1 MSEKNIKV
9 GARVELTGKDLF
21 GTVAYV
27 GMTSFAVGK
36 WVGVVLDEP
45 KGKNSGSIKG
55 QQYFQ
60 CEDNCGMFVRP
71 TQLRVLVPAPG
82 SAGGKSS
89 SEDVS
94 GTLATP
100 TPMAQPTKARLSG
113 SRTSLSSSR
122 QSLLGSRTQL
132 TTSLNE
138 RTGSSTSIATRKSL
152 VPQNSKDKETSS
164 SSSLAEGAAAAGG
177 NGGNGGSHTSSKR
190 ASFVETGFLEILK
203 PQFTPSQPMRS
214 PSFSNPA
221 QSGEDKAAL
230 LEAQKTSAELQ
241 TQLADL
247 TEKLETLKQRRQE
260 DKERLRELD
269 KMKIQFEQLQ
279 EFRTKIM
286 AAQASLQKDLQRA
299 KQETKDAI
307 EARERHAQEMAELS
321 DNVEMITLDK
331 EMAEEK
337 ADTLQLEL
345 ESLKERNEELQVDL
359 DLLRSEMQNKAE
371 TSIGNI
377 ATEGSAGMS
386 TYEFKQL
393 EQQNIRLKETLVRL
407 RDLSAHDKHDIQKL
421 SKELDMKRSEV
432 AELERTKEKLSTKID
447 ELEATV
453 ADLQEQVD
461 AALGAEEMVEQLAEQ
476 KMELEDKVKLLEE
489 EISQLEALEE
499 VHEQLVESNHELE
512 LDLRE
517 ELEMANAAKKDVLRD
532 RDAAIET
539 IYDRDQTITKF
550 RELVQKLNEQLL
562 ELRERSSTNEQKSLQ
577 DPSLKLASE
586 TIDYKQMFAE
596 SKAYTR
602 AIDVQLRQIE
612 LSQANEHV
620 QMLTAFM
627 PESFMNRGGDHDSI
641 LVILLISRIVF
652 KCGIVVSQTRERFP
666 AVEAVTR
673 EAVTQGHTVQQYA
686 FKCRLMHYIHN
697 LQCALHQI
705 LYGLN
710 SCQPDTLLRAG
721 SSLPEMIAQEKIVDG
736 IIELLKSNQLD
747 ENSTTDNIEKCVA
760 FFNAMNSVLL
770 AGEQLL
776 NETQMIRDCVASLS
790 AACESILN
798 DTAIAKVIIQEAGST
813 SDSMLLIQFLNEH
826 MESIKQ
832 QVKLIKRRLPTD
844 QHVIKVGLSQ
854 HKVDA
859 IRVLAQN
866 ISRIMSTM
874 HQASKQSLAA
884 IVSNIESDNA
894 AEHTIP
900 QDKYWSLLSAAC
912 ERIYE
917 QDDRGPT
924 HNFKTLLAQ
933 ANSDLQHI
941 AQHLLDKEYEIISAA
956 NALQQQQQQQV
967 PGGQQQ
973 RPNSLSTPI
982 NQRAQ
987 LIKKQLEQKNILAA
1001 TLENREADI
1010 KQLKLAAKM
1019 KQNEL
1024 SEMQIRKDLA
1034 EKKLSVLQGEY
1045 EHAVDKWKLQ
1055 YEETRQQLQL
1065 KEKEFEETM
1074 DHLQSDIDALES
1086 EKIDLRDK
1094 LKLNTSSGKNQS
1106 SDSHS
1111 SHNLSTAAAH
1121 STGVGG
1127 GGSANVSYSAPAGT
1141 APLVAEEVQLLK
1153 CAFNQERHER
1163 LRLQAQD
1170 MRAKLQQ
1177 FEPLHVPQPQDQKI
1191 NALESELTKMKHAW
1205 VLSLLQVQANGIQ
1218 SGNIDAIALQRRHQ
1232 PVPPKAVISSK
1243 ASQLA
1248 SDILSE
1254 YLHRKPHR
1262 AARGQ
1267 FAAFPTVDVK
1277 RVLQI

>member
-1 MSEKNIKV
+1 MSEKNLKV
-9 GARVELTGKDLF
+9 GARVELTGKDLL

-60 CEDNCGMFVRP
+60 CDENCGMFVRP
-71 TQLRVLVPAPG
+71 TQLRLLEAAPG
-82 SAGGKSS
+82 SRRSI
-89 SEDVS
+89 EDVS
-94 GTLATP
+94 GATP
-100 TPMAQPTKARLSG
+100 TAAQPTKARLSS

-132 TTSLNE
+132 TTSLSE
-138 RTGSSTSIATRKSL
+138 RTASSSSIGPRKSL
-152 VPQNSKDKETSS
+152 APQSSKDKESS
-164 SSSLAEGAAAAGG
+164 STSLAEGAPAPSGG
-177 NGGNGGSHTSSKR
+177 NGAASHASSKR

-203 PQFTPSQPMRS
+203 PQFTPSQPLRS
-214 PSFSNPA
+214 PSFTMPSN
-221 QSGEDKAAL
+221 SGAEDKIAL

-241 TQLADL
+241 AQLADL
-247 TEKLETLKQRRQE
+247 TEKLETLKQRRNE
-260 DKERLRELD
+260 DKERLREFD

-286 AAQASLQKDLQRA
+286 AAQASLQKELQRA
-299 KQETKDAI
+299 KQEAKDAI
-307 EARERHAQEMAELS
+307 EAKEQHAQEMADLA

-345 ESLKERNEELQVDL
+345 ESSKERIEELQVDL
-359 DLLRSEMQNKAE
+359 ELLRSEMQNKAE
-371 TSIGNI
+371 SAIGNI
-377 ATEGSAGMS
+377 SGGGDSPGLS

-421 SKELDMKRSEV
+421 SKELEMKRSEV
-432 AELERTKEKLSTKID
+432 AELERTKEKLSAKID
-447 ELEATV
+447 ELEAIV

-461 AALGAEEMVEQLAEQ
+461 AALGAEEMVEQLAEK

-489 EISQLEALEE
+489 EIAQLEALEE

-517 ELEMANAAKKDVLRD
+517 ELDLANGAKKEVLRE

-539 IYDRDQTITKF
+539 IYDRDQTIIKF
-550 RELVQKLNEQLL
+550 RELVQKLNDQLTD
-562 ELRERSSTNEQKSLQ
+562 LRDRNSSNEKESLQ
-577 DPSLKLASE
+577 DPSLKMVTE

-627 PESFMNRGGDHDSI
+627 PESFMTRGGDHDSI

-666 AVEAVTR
+666 PVDAITR
-673 EAVTQGHTVQQYA
+673 EAVTQGHAVQQYA
-686 FKCRLMHYIHN
+686 FKCRLLHYVHS

-721 SSLPEMIAQEKIVDG
+721 SSLPEMVAQEKIVDG

-776 NETQMIRDCVASLS
+776 NEIQMIRDCVASLG
-790 AACESILN
+790 AACESILS
-798 DTAIAKVIIQEAGST
+798 DTAIAKVIIQEAGAT
-813 SDSMLLIQFLNEH
+813 SDSVLLIQFLNEN
-826 MESIKQ
+826 MESVRQ
-832 QVKLIKRRLPTD
+832 QVKLIKRRLPSD
-844 QHVIKVGLSQ
+844 QHVIKSGLSQ
-854 HKVDA
+854 HKVEA
-859 IRVLAQN
+859 MRGLAQN

-874 HQASKQSLAA
+874 HQATKQSLAA
-884 IVSNIESDNA
+884 IVSTIESDNA
-894 AEHTIP
+894 AEHTLP
-900 QDKYWSLLSAAC
+900 QEKYWALLTASC

-924 HNFKTLLAQ
+924 QNFKTLLAQ
-933 ANSDLQHI
+933 ANSDLQQI

-956 NALQQQQQQQV
+956 NNA
-967 PGGQQQ
+967 GGQQK
-973 RPNSLSTPI
+973 SGAHSTPI
-982 NQRAQ
+982 TQRAQ
-987 LIKKQLEQKNILAA
+987 LIKKQLEQKNVLAA
-1001 TLENREADI
+1001 TLENREADV

-1034 EKKLSVLQGEY
+1034 EKKLSVLQNEY
-1045 EHAVDKWKLQ
+1045 EHAVDKWKQQ
-1055 YEETRQQLQL
+1055 YEETRLQLQQ

-1086 EKIDLRDK
+1086 EKSDLRDK
-1094 LKLNTSSGKNQS
+1094 LKLNTSTGKVQSGS
-1106 SDSHS
+1106 ESHS
-1111 SHNLSTAAAH
+1111 PHNLSLTGTTSTAPGN
-1121 STGVGG
+1121 S
-1127 GGSANVSYSAPAGT
+1127 NVSYSAPAGT
-1141 APLVAEEVQLLK
+1141 APVVAEEVELLK
-1153 CAFNQERHER
+1153 NAFNQERNER

-1170 MRAKLQQ
+1170 MRAKLSQ
-1177 FEPLHVPQPQDQKI
+1177 FEPLYVPQPQDQRI
-1191 NALESELTKMKHAW
+1191 TALESELTRMKHAW
-1205 VLSLLQVQANGIQ
+1205 VLSLLQVRSQDSVNAGTR
-1218 SGNIDAIALQRRHQ
+1218 IDAVALQRRNQ
-1232 PVPPKAVISSK
+1232 PVPLKGEISSK

-1248 SDILSE
+1248 SDILTE
-1254 YLHRKPHR
+1254 YLQRKPHR
-1262 AARGQ
+1262 AAHGQ
-1267 FAAFPTVDVK
+1267 FASFPTVDVK

>member
-1 MSEKNIKV
+1 MSEKNLKV
-9 GARVELTGKDLF
+9 GARVELTGKDLL

-60 CEDNCGMFVRP
+60 CAENCGMFVRP
-71 TQLRVLVPAPG
+71 TQLRLLEPAPG
-82 SAGGKSS
+82 GGSTPGSASGSGSRRS
-89 SEDVS
+89 IEDIS
-94 GTLATP
+94 GPSATP
-100 TPMAQPTKARLSG
+100 TTAQPTKARLSS

-122 QSLLGSRTQL
+122 QSLMGSRSQL
-132 TTSLNE
+132 
-138 RTGSSTSIATRKSL
+138 TGSSSSIGPRKSL
-152 VPQNSKDKETSS
+152 APQNSKDKEASSTSS
-164 SSSLAEGAAAAGG
+164 LSEAAAAGAG
-177 NGGNGGSHTSSKR
+177 SKR

-203 PQFTPSQPMRS
+203 PQFTPSQPLRS
-214 PSFSNPA
+214 PSFTMPTNTGS
-221 QSGEDKAAL
+221 EDKTAL

-247 TEKLETLKQRRQE
+247 TEKLETLKQRRNE
-260 DKERLRELD
+260 DKERLREFD

-286 AAQASLQKDLQRA
+286 AAQASLQKELQRA
-299 KQETKDAI
+299 KQEAKDAI
-307 EARERHAQEMAELS
+307 EAKEQHAQEMADLA

-345 ESLKERNEELQVDL
+345 ESSKERIEELQVDL
-359 DLLRSEMQNKAE
+359 ELLRSEMQNKAE
-371 TSIGNI
+371 TNMGNI
-377 ATEGSAGMS
+377 SGDAESPGMS

-421 SKELDMKRSEV
+421 TKELEMKRSEV
-432 AELERTKEKLSTKID
+432 AELERTKEKLSAKID
-447 ELEATV
+447 EMEAIV

-461 AALGAEEMVEQLAEQ
+461 AALGAEEMVEQLAEK

-489 EISQLEALEE
+489 EIAQLEALEE

-517 ELEMANAAKKDVLRD
+517 ELDLANGAKKEVLRE

-550 RELVQKLNEQLL
+550 RELVQKLNDQLT
-562 ELRERSSTNEQKSLQ
+562 ELRERTTGNEKESLQ
-577 DPSLKLASE
+577 DPSLKLATE

-627 PESFMNRGGDHDSI
+627 PESFMSRGGDHDSI
-641 LVILLISRIVF
+641 LVVLLISRIVF

-666 AVEAVTR
+666 AVETVTR
-673 EAVTQGHTVQQYA
+673 EAVTQGHAVQQYA
-686 FKCRLMHYIHN
+686 FKCRLLHYVHN

-721 SSLPEMIAQEKIVDG
+721 SSLPEMVAQEKIVDG

-770 AGEQLL
+770 SGEQLL
-776 NETQMIRDCVASLS
+776 NEIQMIRDCVASLG
-790 AACESILN
+790 AACESILS
-798 DTAIAKVIIQEAGST
+798 DTAIAKAIIQEAGAT
-813 SDSMLLIQFLNEH
+813 SDSVLLIQFLNEN
-826 MESIKQ
+826 MESVRQ
-832 QVKLIKRRLPTD
+832 QVKLIKRRLPSD
-844 QHVIKVGLSQ
+844 QHVVKSGLSE
-854 HKVDA
+854 HKVEA
-859 IRVLAQN
+859 MRALAQN
-866 ISRIMSTM
+866 ISRIMSAM
-874 HQASKQSLAA
+874 HQATRQSLAA
-884 IVSNIESDNA
+884 IVATIESDNA
-894 AEHTIP
+894 AEHTLA

-941 AQHLLDKEYEIISAA
+941 AQHLLDKEYEIMSAA
-956 NALQQQQQQQV
+956 NTAA
-967 PGGQQQ
+967 GQQRSGAQ
-973 RPNSLSTPI
+973 STPI
-982 NQRAQ
+982 TQRAQ
-987 LIKKQLEQKNILAA
+987 LIKKQLEQKNVLAA

-1034 EKKLSVLQGEY
+1034 EKKLSVLQSEY
-1045 EHAVDKWKLQ
+1045 EHAADKWKQQ

-1086 EKIDLRDK
+1086 EKSDLRDK
-1094 LKLNTSSGKNQS
+1094 LKLNTSTGKNQS
-1106 SDSHS
+1106 VSDTHS
-1111 SHNLSTAAAH
+1111 PHNLSATG
-1121 STGVGG
+1121 STSGAQ
-1127 GGSANVSYSAPAGT
+1127 GSTNTSYTAPAGT
-1141 APLVAEEVQLLK
+1141 APVVAEEVQLLK
-1153 CAFNQERHER
+1153 NAFNQERNER

-1170 MRAKLQQ
+1170 MRAKLSQ
-1177 FEPLHVPQPQDQKI
+1177 FEPLYVPQPQDQRI
-1191 NALESELTKMKHAW
+1191 SALESELTRMKHAW
-1205 VLSLLQVQANGIQ
+1205 VLSLLQVRSQDSVGAGGI
-1218 SGNIDAIALQRRHQ
+1218 NTVALQRRHQ
-1232 PVPPKAVISSK
+1232 PQPARGEISTK

-1248 SDILSE
+1248 SDILTE
-1254 YLHRKPHR
+1254 YLQRKPHR
-1262 AARGQ
+1262 AAHGE
-1267 FAAFPTVDVK
+1267 FASFPTVDVK

>member
-1 MSEKNIKV
+1 MSEKNLKV
-9 GARVELTGKDLF
+9 GARVELTGKDLS

-36 WVGVVLDEP
+36 WVGVVLEEP
-45 KGKNSGSIKG
+45 KGKNDGCVRG

-60 CEDNCGMFVRP
+60 CEQNFGMFVRP
-71 TQLRVLVPAPG
+71 TQLRVVAPAPG
-82 SAGGKSS
+82 
-89 SEDVS
+89 
-94 GTLATP
+94 TP
-100 TPMAQPTKARLSG
+100 DFTPPTAQPTKARLSS

-122 QSLLGSRTQL
+122 QSLVGSRTQL
-132 TTSLNE
+132 TASLSE
-138 RTGSSTSIATRKSL
+138 RTGSSSSIGPRKSL
-152 VPQNSKDKETSS
+152 APQSSKDREASS
-164 SSSLAEGAAAAGG
+164 TSLAETAAVVGG
-177 NGGNGGSHTSSKR
+177 NGSHASSKR

-214 PSFSNPA
+214 PSFTTLP
-221 QSGEDKAAL
+221 QPSGTSSSEDKAAL
-230 LEAQKTSAELQ
+230 LESQKTSAELQ

-247 TEKLETLKQRRQE
+247 TEKLETLKQRRNE
-260 DKERLRELD
+260 DKERMREFD

-286 AAQASLQKDLQRA
+286 AAQASLQKELQRA

-307 EARERHAQEMAELS
+307 EAKERHAQEMAELS
-321 DNVEMITLDK
+321 DSVEMITLDK

-345 ESLKERNEELQVDL
+345 ESSKERIEELQVDL
-359 DLLRSEMQNKAE
+359 ELLRSEMQNKAE
-371 TSIGNI
+371 STIGNI
-377 ATEGSAGMS
+377 AADGTTTGGLS

-393 EQQNIRLKETLVRL
+393 EQQNIRLKDTLVRL

-421 SKELDMKRSEV
+421 SKELEMKRSEV
-432 AELERTKEKLSTKID
+432 AELERTKEKLSAKID

-461 AALGAEEMVEQLAEQ
+461 AALGAEEMVEQLAER
-476 KMELEDKVKLLEE
+476 KMELEDKLKLLEE

-517 ELEMANAAKKDVLRD
+517 ELDLAHGAKKDVLRE

-550 RELVQKLNEQLL
+550 RELVQKLNEQLT
-562 ELRERSSTNEQKSLQ
+562 ELRERTSSNEDKSLQ
-577 DPSLKLASE
+577 DPSLKLATE

-620 QMLTAFM
+620 HMLTAFM

-673 EAVTQGHTVQQYA
+673 EAVTQGHAVQQYT

-721 SSLPEMIAQEKIVDG
+721 SSLPEMVAQEKIVDG

-776 NETQMIRDCVASLS
+776 NEIQMIRDCVASLG

-798 DTAIAKVIIQEAGST
+798 DTAIAKVIIQEAGAT
-813 SDSMLLIQFLNEH
+813 SDSMLLIQYLNEQ
-826 MESIKQ
+826 MESIRQ
-832 QVKLIKRRLPTD
+832 QVKLIKRRLPSD
-844 QHVIKVGLSQ
+844 QHVIKCGLSQ

-859 IRVLAQN
+859 MRALAQN
-866 ISRIMSTM
+866 ISRIMSAM
-874 HQASKQSLAA
+874 HQATRQSLAA
-884 IVSNIESDNA
+884 IVANIESDNA
-894 AEHTIP
+894 AEHTLP

-933 ANSDLQHI
+933 ANTDLQHI
-941 AQHLLDKEYEIISAA
+941 AQHLLDKEYEIITAA
-956 NALQQQQQQQV
+956 NTSISGSGSG
-967 PGGQQQ
+967 PQ
-973 RPNSLSTPI
+973 RPTAAQSTPI
-982 NQRAQ
+982 IQRAQ
-987 LIKKQLEQKNILAA
+987 LIKKQLEQKNVLSA

-1034 EKKLSVLQGEY
+1034 EKKLSVLQNEY
-1045 EHAVDKWKLQ
+1045 EHAVDKWKHQ
-1055 YEETRQQLQL
+1055 YEETRQQLSL

-1086 EKIDLRDK
+1086 EKSDLRDK
-1094 LKLNTSSGKNQS
+1094 LKLNTSTGKNQS

-1111 SHNLSTAAAH
+1111 QHSLSTAASAGPG
-1121 STGVGG
+1121 ST
-1127 GGSANVSYSAPAGT
+1127 NVSYSTPAGT
-1141 APLVAEEVQLLK
+1141 APAVAEEVQLLK
-1153 CAFNQERHER
+1153 CAFNHERNER

-1170 MRAKLQQ
+1170 MRVKLAQ
-1177 FEPLHVPQPQDQKI
+1177 FEPIHVPQPQDQRI
-1191 NALESELTKMKHAW
+1191 NALESELTRMKHAW
-1205 VLSLLQVQANGIQ
+1205 VLSLLQVRSKDAVS
-1218 SGNIDAIALQRRHQ
+1218 SGSLNTVALQRRHQ
-1232 PVPPKAVISSK
+1232 PVPLKGEISSK

-1248 SDILSE
+1248 SDILTE
-1254 YLHRKPHR
+1254 YLQRKPHR

-1267 FAAFPTVDVK
+1267 FASFPTVDVK

>member
-9 GARVELTGKDLF
+9 GARVELTGKELF
-21 GTVAYV
+21 GTIAYV

-60 CEDNCGMFVRP
+60 CDENCGMFVRP
-71 TQLRVLVPAPG
+71 TQLRVITP
-82 SAGGKSS
+82 AGG
-89 SEDVS
+89 EQS
-94 GTLATP
+94 GSGGGGSGSATP
-100 TPMAQPTKARLSG
+100 TVQPTKARLGG

-132 TTSLNE
+132 TTSLSE
-138 RTGSSTSIATRKSL
+138 RTGSNTSLANRKSL
-152 VPQNSKDKETSS
+152 APQSSKDKDASS
-164 SSSLAEGAAAAGG
+164 TGSLAVEGGPA
-177 NGGNGGSHTSSKR
+177 TSATASKR

-214 PSFSNPA
+214 PSFTTPPS
-221 QSGEDKAAL
+221 STEDKVAL

-241 TQLADL
+241 AQLADV
-247 TEKLETLKQRRQE
+247 TEKLETLKQRRNE
-260 DKERLRELD
+260 DKERLREFD

-286 AAQASLQKDLQRA
+286 AAQASLQKELQRA
-299 KQETKDAI
+299 KQEAKDAI
-307 EARERHAQEMAELS
+307 EAKEQHAQEMAELS

-345 ESLKERNEELQVDL
+345 ESSKERIEELQVDL
-359 DLLRSEMQNKAE
+359 ELLRSEMQSKTE
-371 TSIGNI
+371 SNI
-377 ATEGSAGMS
+377 SAADGGMS

-393 EQQNIRLKETLVRL
+393 EQQNIRLKDTLVRL
-407 RDLSAHDKHDIQKL
+407 RDLTAHDKHDIQKL
-421 SKELDMKRSEV
+421 TKELEMKRSEV
-432 AELERTKEKLSTKID
+432 AELERTKEKLSSKID

-461 AALGAEEMVEQLAEQ
+461 AALGAEEMVEQLAEK

-489 EISQLEALEE
+489 EIAQLEALEE

-517 ELEMANAAKKDVLRD
+517 ELDLANGAKKEVLRE

-550 RELVQKLNEQLL
+550 RELVQKLNEQLI
-562 ELRERSSTNEQKSLQ
+562 ELRDRSSSSEQKSLQ
-577 DPSLKLASE
+577 DPSLKLATE

-673 EAVTQGHTVQQYA
+673 EAVTQGYAVQQYA

-710 SCQPDTLLRAG
+710 SCQPETLLRAG
-721 SSLPEMIAQEKIVDG
+721 SSLPEMVAQEKIVDG

-776 NETQMIRDCVASLS
+776 NETQMIRDCVASLG
-790 AACESILN
+790 AACDSILN
-798 DTAIAKVIIQEAGST
+798 DTAIARVIIEEAGAT
-813 SDSMLLIQFLNEH
+813 SDSMLLLQFLNEH

-832 QVKLIKRRLPTD
+832 QVKLIKRRLPND
-844 QHVIKVGLSQ
+844 QHVIKCGLSP
-854 HKVDA
+854 HKMDA
-859 IRVLAQN
+859 MRALAQH
-866 ISRIMSTM
+866 ISRIMSAM
-874 HQASKQSLAA
+874 HLATKQALAA
-884 IVSNIESDNA
+884 IVANTESDNA
-894 AEHTIP
+894 AEHTLP
-900 QDKYWSLLSAAC
+900 QDKYWSLLSSAC

-924 HNFKTLLAQ
+924 QNFKALLGQ
-933 ANSDLQHI
+933 ANADLQHI
-941 AQHLLDKEYEIISAA
+941 AQHLLDKEYEIMSAA
-956 NALQQQQQQQV
+956 GAAPRVQNH
-967 PGGQQQ
+967 
-973 RPNSLSTPI
+973 NTPI
-982 NQRAQ
+982 IQRAQ
-987 LIKKQLEQKNILAA
+987 LIKKQLEQKNVLAA

-1019 KQNEL
+1019 KLNEL

-1034 EKKLSVLQGEY
+1034 EKKLSVLQSEY
-1045 EHAVDKWKLQ
+1045 EHAVNKWKQQ
-1055 YEETRQQLQL
+1055 YEETHQRLL
-1065 KEKEFEETM
+1065 KKEKEFEETM

-1086 EKIDLRDK
+1086 EKSDLRDK
-1094 LKLNTSSGKNQS
+1094 LKLNTSAGKSQA

-1111 SHNLSTAAAH
+1111 SSVHNLSG
-1121 STGVGG
+1121 TGLGP
-1127 GGSANVSYSAPAGT
+1127 GSANVSYSAPAGT
-1141 APLVAEEVQLLK
+1141 APLVAEEMQLLK
-1153 CAFNQERHER
+1153 CAFNNERNER

-1177 FEPLHVPQPQDQKI
+1177 FEPIHVPQPQDQRI
-1191 NALESELTKMKHAW
+1191 NALESQLTKMKHAW
-1205 VLSLLQVQANGIQ
+1205 VLSLLQVQAKGATATANV
-1218 SGNIDAIALQRRHQ
+1218 NTVAMQRRHQ
-1232 PVPPKAVISSK
+1232 PLPLKSEISTQ
-1243 ASQLA
+1243 ASRLA
-1248 SDILSE
+1248 SDILAE
-1254 YLHRKPHR
+1254 YLQRKPHR
-1262 AARGQ
+1262 AASAQ

>member
-1 MSEKNIKV
+1 MSEKNLKV
-9 GARVELTGKDLF
+9 GARVELTGKDLL

-60 CEDNCGMFVRP
+60 CDENCGMFVRP
-71 TQLRVLVPAPG
+71 TQLRLLEPAPG
-82 SAGGKSS
+82 SASGSRRS
-89 SEDVS
+89 NEDVS
-94 GTLATP
+94 GATP
-100 TPMAQPTKARLSG
+100 TTAQPTKARLSG

-132 TTSLNE
+132 ATSLSE
-138 RTGSSTSIATRKSL
+138 RTASSSSIGPRKSL
-152 VPQNSKDKETSS
+152 APQSSKDKEASS
-164 SSSLAEGAAAAGG
+164 TSLAEGAAGG
-177 NGGNGGSHTSSKR
+177 NGSGSHASSKR

-214 PSFSNPA
+214 PSFTTPPN
-221 QSGEDKAAL
+221 SGAEDKTAL

-241 TQLADL
+241 TQVADL
-247 TEKLETLKQRRQE
+247 TEKLETLKQRRNE
-260 DKERLRELD
+260 DKERLREFD

-286 AAQASLQKDLQRA
+286 AAQASLQKELQRA
-299 KQETKDAI
+299 KQEAKDAI
-307 EARERHAQEMAELS
+307 EAKEQHAQEMSELA

-345 ESLKERNEELQVDL
+345 ESSKERIEELEVDL
-359 DLLRSEMQNKAE
+359 ELLRSEMQNKAE
-371 TSIGNI
+371 ATLSNI
-377 ATEGSAGMS
+377 SSEGGGDAVGLS

-393 EQQNIRLKETLVRL
+393 EQQNIRLKDTLVRL

-421 SKELDMKRSEV
+421 SKELEMKRSEV
-432 AELERTKEKLSTKID
+432 TELERTKEKLSAKID

-461 AALGAEEMVEQLAEQ
+461 AALGAEEMVEQLAEK

-489 EISQLEALEE
+489 EIAQLEALEE

-517 ELEMANAAKKDVLRD
+517 ELDLANAAKKDVLRE

-550 RELVQKLNEQLL
+550 RELVQKLNDQLTD
-562 ELRERSSTNEQKSLQ
+562 LRERSSSNDKESLQ
-577 DPSLKLASE
+577 DPSLKLATE

-627 PESFMNRGGDHDSI
+627 PESFMSRGGDHDSI
-641 LVILLISRIVF
+641 LVVLLISRIVF

-666 AVEAVTR
+666 AVDAITR
-673 EAVTQGHTVQQYA
+673 EAVTQGHAVQQYS
-686 FKCRLMHYIHN
+686 FKCRLLHYVHS
-697 LQCALHQI
+697 LQCALNQI

-721 SSLPEMIAQEKIVDG
+721 SSLPEMVAQEKIVDG

-770 AGEQLL
+770 AGEELL
-776 NETQMIRDCVASLS
+776 NEIQMIRDCVASLG
-790 AACESILN
+790 AACESILS
-798 DTAIAKVIIQEAGST
+798 DTATAKVIIQEAGAT
-813 SDSMLLIQFLNEH
+813 SDSVLLIQFLNEN
-826 MESIKQ
+826 MESVRQ
-832 QVKLIKRRLPTD
+832 QVKLIKRRLPND
-844 QHVIKVGLSQ
+844 QHVVKSGLSQ
-854 HKVDA
+854 HKVEA
-859 IRVLAQN
+859 MRGLAQN
-866 ISRIMSTM
+866 ISRIMSAM
-874 HQASKQSLAA
+874 NQATRQSLAA
-884 IVSNIESDNA
+884 IVSTIESDNA

-900 QDKYWSLLSAAC
+900 QDKYWSLLSVAC

-924 HNFKTLLAQ
+924 HNFKTLLTQ

-941 AQHLLDKEYEIISAA
+941 AQHLLDKEYEIMSAA
-956 NALQQQQQQQV
+956 NATA
-967 PGGQQQ
+967 GAGQPRSAAQ
-973 RPNSLSTPI
+973 STPI
-982 NQRAQ
+982 VQRAQ
-987 LIKKQLEQKNILAA
+987 LIKKQLEQKNVLAA

-1010 KQLKLAAKM
+1010 KSLKLAAKM

-1034 EKKLSVLQGEY
+1034 EKKLSVLQNEF
-1045 EHAVDKWKLQ
+1045 ESTVSKWTQK

-1086 EKIDLRDK
+1086 EKSDLRDK
-1094 LKLNTSSGKNQS
+1094 LKLNSSSGKNQS
-1106 SDSHS
+1106 ASDTHS
-1111 SHNLSTAAAH
+1111 PHNLSAAGSGLGTA
-1121 STGVGG
+1121 
-1127 GGSANVSYSAPAGT
+1127 GSSNISYSAPSGT
-1141 APLVAEEVQLLK
+1141 APVVAEEVLLLK
-1153 CAFNQERHER
+1153 NAFNQERSER
-1163 LRLQAQD
+1163 MRLQAQD
-1170 MRAKLQQ
+1170 MRAKLSQ
-1177 FEPLHVPQPQDQKI
+1177 FEPLYVPQPQDQRI
-1191 NALESELTKMKHAW
+1191 NALESELTRMKHAW
-1205 VLSLLQVQANGIQ
+1205 VLSLLQVRSQDAVGAANIN
-1218 SGNIDAIALQRRHQ
+1218 SVALQRRHQ
-1232 PVPPKAVISSK
+1232 PLPPKGEISSK

-1248 SDILSE
+1248 SDILTE

-1262 AARGQ
+1262 ATHGQ
-1267 FAAFPTVDVK
+1267 FASFPTVDVK